1 MRPRGGGV
9 EITDVRLERFR
20 VHDGHGR
27 DTAGTPVLGGRA
39 PFGELAQK
47 TWKLNQVLARLARG
61 VAGEPRQAARDV
73 GRIADLAH
81 LAIADDVDA
90 DLDLSAHDLRYR
102 IGDNGVVP
110 RAIAALIALA
120 REQHVRHRLTA
131 GKATDVGGQD
141 AARACAHDLVP
152 APALVWRCGAGG
164 PQPEVVAHRV
174 EGRVQLLAVRS

>member
-47 TWKLNQVLARLARG
+47 TWKLNQVLARLARS
-61 VAGEPRQAARDV
+61 VAGEPREAPRDV

-90 DLDLSAHDLRYR
+90 DLDLAAHDLRYR
-102 IGDNGVVP
+102 FRNDRVVP
-110 RAIAALIALA
+110 RDITRLLPLA
-120 REQHVRHRLTA
+120 REEQVRHRLTA
-131 GKATDVGGQD
+131 GQAADVGGED
-141 AARACAHDLVP
+141 AARARAHDPSLLTQVLSD
-152 APALVWRCGAGG
+152 AAATAG
-164 PQPEVVAHRV
+164 
-174 EGRVQLLAVRS
+174 RSRKS